1 MANAPAVEI
10 GKDTRM
16 SLVMI
21 TAISSTL
28 IIISVQIACLA
39 IFHAH
44 FKAHSHEVG
53 WFDASCR
60 RIAAWLVSDK
70 TDMLPEMIGI
80 GMLTLSAIVLLFAA
94 LLATHG

>member
-1 MANAPAVEI
+1 
-10 GKDTRM
+10 M

-21 TAISSTL
+21 TVISSGL
-28 IIISVQIACLA
+28 IAISVQIACLA

-44 FKAHSHEVG
+44 FKAYNTEEVG
-53 WFDASCR
+53 WFDAGCR

-70 TDMLPEMIGI
+70 ADMLPEMIGI
-80 GMLTLSAIVLLFAA
+80 GMITLSAITLLFAA

>member
-1 MANAPAVEI
+1 
-10 GKDTRM
+10 M

-21 TAISSTL
+21 TAISSAL
-28 IIISVQIACLA
+28 IVISVQITCLA

-44 FKAHSHEVG
+44 FKAYNLEVG

-70 TDMLPEMIGI
+70 ADMLPEMIGI
-80 GMLTLSAIVLLFAA
+80 GMIMLGAIGMIILSAMMLLFAA
-94 LLATHG
+94 H